1 MTIPIYPVAECMEN
15 TKPNS
20 ASIEEIEQKLL
31 DMYSPDF
38 RGVRPG
44 KQYQAALSLG
54 RINEAFEQAP
64 GKTKVL
70 GSSMFTEWMDKIR
83 ETRQAFSVRSI
94 YYYVKIGRYLLPQI
108 SEEQF
113 NALGMVKAGILAT
126 LAKAGRWT
134 QELLDYG
141 LLETTTTRDLED
153 RRDSLLGIS
162 GDDLNIRIDSH
173 EAAEAAL
180 ISLGVMQDYET
191 YTAHPA
197 HRFRGEKLEARA
209 SVQKLEPFAPSGTM
223 QSAKN
228 INVIWLKEGMPE
240 FFFEVQNST
249 KITLALHRMF
259 QVIKIDAKFVIVA
272 RDDEHSRYNREV
284 AKKPYNGC
292 KGKYHFRSYA
302 QLERMFIAASRYQKV
317 KKEFFP

>member
-1 MTIPIYPVAECMEN
+1 M
-15 TKPNS
+15 KPDS
-20 ASIEEIEQKLL
+20 APIEEIEQELL
-31 DMYSPDF
+31 NMCSPDF

-44 KQYQAALSLG
+44 KEYQAALSLG

-64 GKTKVL
+64 PKTKVL
-70 GSSMFTEWMDKIR
+70 GFSMFTEWMDKVCKD
-83 ETRQAFSVRSI
+83 RQAFSERSI
-94 YYYVKIGRYLLPQI
+94 YDYVKIGRYLLPKI

-113 NALGMVKAGILAT
+113 NVLGRVKAEILAT
-126 LAKAGRWT
+126 LAKAGPKRWS
-134 QELLDYG
+134 QELLDYS

-153 RRDSLLGIS
+153 RVDSLFGMS
-162 GDDLNIRIDSH
+162 GNDLNIRIDSH

-180 ISLGVMQDYET
+180 ITLGFMQDYET

-197 HRFRGEKLEARA
+197 HKFRGEKLEARA
-209 SVQKLEPFAPSGTM
+209 SVQKLEPFAPSETM
-223 QSAKN
+223 QSAKH
-228 INVIWLKEGMPE
+228 IDVIWLKEGMPE
-240 FFFEVQNST
+240 FFFEVENST

-272 RDDEHSRYNREV
+272 RDEEHSRYNREV

-302 QLERMFIAASRYQKV
+302 QLERMFKGATEYQKV